1 MASTPSNFNNDRELL
16 LVKFEC
22 TNETN
27 CFLNCFMSNPETINY
42 FSPEKRVNNSDNQ
55 IFSNSSKEIENLK
68 RVFNKFDKRKDFHCT
83 LLIAEKYSKTTIPG
97 GFLGINSAKTKVMV
111 TGKKKICYMG
121 IEVKV
126 FDQNAVVVI
135 LDPNESDDYC
145 DIETD
150 LEQRHRKD
158 SSSFNENLQKR
169 HHELAAFHNA
179 KNLHMPYCPHVT
191 IGYLKKDE
199 TLNQYELDLLS
210 LFFRFPNLQFQFD
223 HQILKIVKG

>member
-1 MASTPSNFNNDRELL
+1 MTSTPSNLNNDRELL
-16 LVKFEC
+16 LVKLEC
-22 TNETN
+22 NKETN
-27 CFLNCFMSNPETINY
+27 YFLNCFMSNPETINY
-42 FSPEKRVNNSDNQ
+42 FSPEKRSTDHNEFLFHN
-55 IFSNSSKEIENLK
+55 KEIENLK

-97 GFLGINSAKTKVMV
+97 GFLGIDSAKTKMMLPS
-111 TGKKKICYMG
+111 KKKICYMG
-121 IEVKV
+121 TEVKV

-145 DIETD
+145 DIEND
-150 LEQRHRKD
+150 FNQRHRKD
-158 SSSFNENLQKR
+158 SSYFNENLQKR
-169 HHELAAFHNA
+169 HYELVAFHNA
-179 KNLHMPYCPHVT
+179 RNLHQPYCPHVT